1 MTDKWTSNKVRRM
14 EQNHILYGPNFME
27 KTNCTSQVVHD
38 WECSYAKP
46 SVFSPELPTFY
57 GIPTLTQHS

>member
-27 KTNCTSQVVHD
+27 KTNCTSQVVLIGSAPMQSPV
-38 WECSYAKP
+38 CSAQN
-46 SVFSPELPTFY
+46 SLPFMEFQ
-57 GIPTLTQHS
+57 L